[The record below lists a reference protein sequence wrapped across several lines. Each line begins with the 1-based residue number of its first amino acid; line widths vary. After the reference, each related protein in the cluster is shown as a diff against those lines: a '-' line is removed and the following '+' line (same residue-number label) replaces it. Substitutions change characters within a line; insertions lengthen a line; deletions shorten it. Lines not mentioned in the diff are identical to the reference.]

1 MKSYNMIFSVSA
13 LSRCEKLR
21 LKALTVNAFWMD
33 TDVEYSRMYL
43 GQLESQNVQDNSL
56 QVAESK

>member
-1 MKSYNMIFSVSA
+1 MIFSVSA